1 MSSKSDKNG
10 DAPKLKA
17 KVLNPKRTRRKKF
30 DCCSCSY
37 CSYSARDYKI
47 LYEARK
53 VMFFQF
59 PASSR
64 KVYCHECFY
73 QEVARRIPISED
85 EIKIEILDTAGSY
98 ILCIEAE

>member
-1 MSSKSDKNG
+1 
-10 DAPKLKA
+10 
-17 KVLNPKRTRRKKF
+17 
-30 DCCSCSY
+30 
-37 CSYSARDYKI
+37 
-47 LYEARK
+47 
-53 VMFFQF
+53 MFFQF